1 MTEKRIDF
9 AKMFCNAINWDVVD
23 HNMEA
28 LEHIFCEEENQS
40 PSMKEEQDYD
50 WLPKV
55 DEEKL
60 KASIDK
66 IMQK

>member
-9 AKMFCNAINWDVVD
+9 AKMFCDAINWDVVD
-23 HNMEA
+23 QNMEA
-28 LEHIFCEEENQS
+28 LEHIFCEEEAQKL
-40 PSMKEEQDYD
+40 SMEKEQDYD

-60 KASIDK
+60 KDSIDK

>member
-1 MTEKRIDF
+1 MTKKRINP
-9 AKMFCNAINWDVVD
+9 AYMFCDAINWDAVD
-23 HNMEA
+23 QNLEA
-28 LEHIFCEEENQS
+28 LEHIFCKEEAQKL
-40 PSMKEEQDYD
+40 SMEKEQDYD

>member
-1 MTEKRIDF
+1 MTNNRIDF
-9 AKMFCNAINWDVVD
+9 AKMFCDAINWDVVD
-23 HNMEA
+23 QNMEA
-28 LEHIFCEEENQS
+28 LEHIFCEEEAQKLS
-40 PSMKEEQDYD
+40 AKKEQDYD

-66 IMQK
+66 IMKK